1 MLTLMVLSGSSAT
14 SAFHPTIL
22 PVHKILHQ
30 LGNIIAH
37 FFPVKLLNFF
47 NFCFLIFGLHFCSRM
62 GRHKDKE
69 KDKRPP
75 KPRKCGSAHKGG
87 DLNAWDE
94 DDMQRAM
101 IEYHK

>member
-1 MLTLMVLSGSSAT
+1 
-14 SAFHPTIL
+14 
-22 PVHKILHQ
+22 
-30 LGNIIAH
+30 
-37 FFPVKLLNFF
+37 
-47 NFCFLIFGLHFCSRM
+47 M

-75 KPRKCGSAHKGG
+75 KPRKRGSAHKGG